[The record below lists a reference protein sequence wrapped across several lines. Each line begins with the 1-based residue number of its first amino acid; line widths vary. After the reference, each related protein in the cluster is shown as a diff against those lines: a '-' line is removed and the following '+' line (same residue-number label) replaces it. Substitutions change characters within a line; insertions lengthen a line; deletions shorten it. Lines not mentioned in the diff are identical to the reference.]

1 MRRYDIVSGIFL
13 IFSIVDFAFAVP
25 VSAQEKRQTYV
36 DMVHIPEDVITVLG
50 KRGGEELG
58 NVVREYFKTWE
69 KPIDSSGTHASSSS
83 AAPGPGPS
91 HGSTNAGVARSNPA
105 PSTANPDPLMEPSS
119 PSSTASTP
127 SSFKNR
133 FNAV

>member
-13 IFSIVDFAFAVP
+13 IFSIVDFAFVVP

-83 AAPGPGPS
+83 PVPGPD
-91 HGSTNAGVARSNPA
+91 HGSTNAVESPGPNPA
-105 PSTANPDPLMEPSS
+105 SSTANPDPLMEPSS
-119 PSSTASTP
+119 PSSTASRP
-127 SSFKNR
+127 SSFKDR